1 MRKIML
7 MIGFAGVVC
16 SMFAEVHRFSPEFQ
30 AIYDAA
36 TAPEVQKATRKGAKA
51 KIVYRVVDDEG
62 TPITN
67 TAVHGQWQN
76 DYPRKTWKE
85 DFVTDCNGEFIAKEK
100 VGGRFGFYVKKE
112 GYYLSSTGV
121 DFHWREGVSPLVK
134 DGKWQPYGEHRTLV
148 VKRIK
153 NPVDMKFH
161 NWGIEG
167 CCAPATNV
175 WIGLDFEKGQWC
187 KPYGS
192 GEYEDVMI
200 RFSGIIVDDF
210 TWDTKT
216 EISFANVPYAGLY
229 MMQKDTFSTMK
240 TCYEALTNDSAYTEK
255 TITLTSKGRR
265 GIAPNKQTT
274 DKIAADKYI
283 VFRTRCTVDE
293 KGRLV
298 SAHYGK
304 ISGELGGLLELLFC
318 TRSTLAVEAGIYFNT
333 TPNDSNIEDARN
345 VRLLEQNGL

>member
-1 MRKIML
+1 MKKMSM
-7 MIGFAGVVC
+7 MILSTSVVLAG
-16 SMFAEVHRFSPEFQ
+16 SARVHEFSPGFQ
-30 AIYDAA
+30 AIYDAS
-36 TAPEVQKATRKGAKA
+36 TTPEVQEAQRKGAKA
-51 KIVYRVVDDEG
+51 KIIYRIVDDEG
-62 TPITN
+62 VPITN
-67 TAVHGQWQN
+67 TVVHGTWRN
-76 DYPRKTWKE
+76 DFPRKTWKE
-85 DFVTDCNGEFIAKEK
+85 SFVTDTNGEFVAEGK
-100 VGGRFGFYVKKE
+100 VGGAFGFYVKKD
-112 GYYLSSTGV
+112 GYYMSSTGQN
-121 DFHWREGVSPLVK
+121 FHWREGVSPLVK

-161 NWGIEG
+161 NWGIDG

-187 KPYGS
+187 KPYGN
-192 GEYEDVMI
+192 GKYEDVMV

-240 TCYEALTNDSAYTEK
+240 TCYAALTNDSAYTEK

-265 GIAPNKQTT
+265 GISPNKQTT
-274 DKIAADKYI
+274 DKIAADKYM
-283 VFRTRCTVDE
+283 VFRTRCAVDE
-293 KGRLV
+293 KGGLV

-304 ISGELGGLLELLFC
+304 ISGELGGLLGLLFR
-318 TRSTLAVEAGIYFNT
+318 TRSTLAVEAGIYFNP
-333 TPNDSNIEDARN
+333 TPNDPNLEDARN